1 MSMNLANFDL
11 ICKLLT
17 LECSVNLAYSIIFQK
32 SSLWRQVSGSCNCI
46 SVNIYRFVAKMFM
59 WDWFTGML
67 NYLGKLCLF
76 SCSIKTILTVHL
88 QMQWFSCYVCTRS
101 YIWATIFKKHLKIIQ
116 LHCIFALFMTYILGL
131 FIKCFEFNFILGL
144 SIHAYIFACY
154 SQILFATC
162 YGFNT
167 RHNSNLSCVWLQWLQ
182 CMYI

>member
-1 MSMNLANFDL
+1 MTFQLLSYTRFWNALKWGQLMSMNLANFDL

-116 LHCIFALFMTYILGL
+116 LHCIFCFIHDIHFRAFYQLFWI
-131 FIKCFEFNFILGL
+131 
-144 SIHAYIFACY
+144 
-154 SQILFATC
+154 
-162 YGFNT
+162 
-167 RHNSNLSCVWLQWLQ
+167 
-182 CMYI
+182 